1 MIRTAGVLLGLK
13 PMSQFDAAAITMENS
28 FTVRPDFTPYEH
40 VVPAQDIYEMNPALA
55 ALQGE
60 KRKLAERSMKLDLAE
75 VDAADMREY
84 NDILWKAIKGDQAMP
99 RLTNRQREPGIRE
112 VLLLSRLN
120 K

>member
-13 PMSQFDAAAITMENS
+13 PMSQFDAAAITMDNS
-28 FTVRPDFTPYEH
+28 FTVKPDFTPYEH

-84 NDILWKAIKGDQAMP
+84 NDILWKAIKGAQPMP
-99 RLTNRQREPGIRE
+99 RLIQRQREPGIRE
-112 VLLLSRLN
+112 VLLISRLD